1 MYVYF
6 IAIDDNDKSELN
18 ISLDSNQDRL
28 KELREFMLQSDN
40 DDDFYIL
47 NSALTDEPFIF
58 TQNIKSSFP
67 MYIYFQ
73 FCTYL
78 YHLELFPPEAKY
90 DDISHEFME
99 CLMTRDFPLNLN
111 LHYFNFLSS
120 DPRTENMILDF
131 FGHKWIGSLF
141 RKAQTENYSDIDS
154 LLKEINNAVDLI
166 KNYPNSKRIEL
177 SIYYVRDQ
185 FYVVL
190 CNEVLRC

>member
-28 KELREFMLQSDN
+28 KEFREFMLEKDI
-40 DDDFYIL
+40 DDDFSIL

-58 TQNIKSSFP
+58 TQNIKNSFP
-67 MYIYFQ
+67 MYIYYQ

-78 YHLELFPPEAKY
+78 YHLELIPLEAKY
-90 DDISHEFME
+90 DDISHEFMD
-99 CLMTRDFPLNLN
+99 CLMSRDFPLKIN

-131 FGHKWIGSLF
+131 FSHKWIGSLF
-141 RKAQTENYSDIDS
+141 RKAQAENYSDINN
-154 LLKEINNAVDLI
+154 LLKDINNSVDLI
-166 KNYPNSKRIEL
+166 RSYPNSKRIEL
-177 SIYYVRDQ
+177 SIYYVINE
-185 FYVVL
+185 FHLVL
-190 CNEVLRC
+190 RYEVL